1 MELLSLVKKAQL
13 GEEEALHEVCLRF
26 TGLVKKYAR
35 QPHIRFIAEEAEA
48 QGWLAFVQS
57 IKEYDSGSGVPFAG
71 YAESRVKY
79 AIWNLFKGERRR
91 WQQEG
96 QLEGSHEEEGLSL
109 LDRLVHEADVARE
122 VELRYLSRELVKA
135 MTALPD
141 KQRQVILRTVVG
153 EERLTELAREIGI
166 TVQGIFNLRKRGLA
180 RLKNLCSG
188 MYKDIRR

>member
-1 MELLSLVKKAQL
+1 MELLNLVKKAQE

-35 QPHIRFIAEEAEA
+35 QPHIRLIAEEAEA

-57 IKEYDSGSGVPFAG
+57 IKEYDPGSGVPFAG

-96 QLEGSHEEEGLSL
+96 QLEVSWEEEGLSL

-153 EERLTELAREIGI
+153 EERLTELAKEIGI
-166 TVQGIFNLRKRGLA
+166 SAQGIFNLRKRGLA